1 MPEQKFYLTD
11 IYDEWADE
19 IIKDKRPD
27 ILDAGISVG
36 FVSSTKEKKYGRI
49 KNVLAECKKVTD
61 LEQLYCPH
69 DFLIIVYELN
79 CEGLTDEQMKI
90 LLWHELEHI
99 GIDPE
104 TGDFFVKPH
113 DVEEFDNIINAH
125 GLHWQEGGSH
135 G

>member
-99 GIDPE
+99 GIDGE

>member
-99 GIDPE
+99 GIDSE
-104 TGDFFVKPH
+104 TGEFFVKPH